1 MTTHGITAFSKAHIA
16 QLPRRLVEEAELVK
30 LLVLLAM
37 DEDEAAL
44 DPPYRI
50 ELQRAAGSP

>member
-1 MTTHGITAFSKAHIA
+1 MTTHDITTFSKAHIA
-16 QLPRRLVEEAELVK
+16 QLPGRLVEDTELVK
-30 LLVLLAM
+30 YLVLLAM